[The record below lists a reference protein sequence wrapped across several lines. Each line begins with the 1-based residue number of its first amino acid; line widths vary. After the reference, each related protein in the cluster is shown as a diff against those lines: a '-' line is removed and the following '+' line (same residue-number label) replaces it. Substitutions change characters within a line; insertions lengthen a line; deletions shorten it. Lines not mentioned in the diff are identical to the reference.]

1 MAGRLRAFMGLS
13 EQKSPSK
20 QDTKTSS
27 HKQEKQTSKPEVPDS
42 LKVPCSESAGESG
55 EESVTPT
62 SRSELEG
69 LGVTPES
76 PNASE

>member
-20 QDTKTSS
+20 QETKTSY
-27 HKQEKQTSKPEVPDS
+27 KQEKQTSKPEVPDS

-76 PNASE
+76 PSASK